1 MPLPRLLSSPHALK
15 ALFCG
20 SALAFFIT
28 AAPPAWLFCPF
39 LRLSGLP
46 CPLCGMTRALC
57 AIGHGGLSAALRLHA
72 LSPLVFALFVW
83 GLVSGLAGRAAAFP
97 AFSQARVF
105 HCLLL
110 LFGLYG
116 AWRILAPVLG

>member
-1 MPLPRLLSSPHALK
+1 MPLPSRLSSPYALQ

-20 SALAFFIT
+20 AALAFFIT

-39 LRLSGLP
+39 RSITELP

-57 AIGHGGLSAALRLHA
+57 ALGHGELSAAVRLHA
-72 LSPLVFALFVW
+72 LSPLVFALFLW
-83 GLVSGLAGRAAAFP
+83 GLVSGLAHRSAP
-97 AFSQARVF
+97 FSQARLF
-105 HCLLL
+105 HSLLL

-116 AWRILAPVLG
+116 AWRILCPVFG